1 MALPYNRREIS
12 NSFLSFHYKNLKKK
26 ANQTQGKQKENKQGN
41 FNEIENSNTIE
52 KNQKT
57 QKLVLL

>member
-12 NSFLSFHYKNLKKK
+12 NSLLSFHYKNLKKK

-41 FNEIENSNTIE
+41 FNEIENNKTIE
-52 KNQKT
+52 KNQQT
-57 QKLVLL
+57 QKLVFL